1 MTKPSDVASVAAL
14 CDAGRVTGHQHP
26 HPAPAGDRRWLSA
39 ALSVVV
45 VFMIA
50 EVVAGLL
57 ARSLALIADSGH
69 MLTDAAALLLAV
81 VVSRLAERPA
91 RGAYTYGFARV
102 DALSGQANGITL
114 VLLAAWFTFE
124 GIRRLVDPVDVH
136 GGVVAVV
143 AVIGVVVN
151 LVATW
156 LASRANRASLNVKG
170 VLAHLVTDVWA
181 FVATFVAGL
190 IVLGT
195 GWTRADPI
203 ASLLVAVLMA
213 WTGVYLVRAA
223 GRVFLEAA
231 PKGLDPQALGDELA
245 SVEGV
250 AEVHDLH
257 VWVLGSEDS
266 AMSAHVLVQ
275 PDFDC
280 HEVAA
285 ALRIRLADGHGID
298 HVTLQV
304 DHEEHQLH
312 DAENCADAHGV
323 VFGGF
328 ATSDPPSL
336 G

>member
-1 MTKPSDVASVAAL
+1 
-14 CDAGRVTGHQHP
+14 VTGHQHA

-45 VFMIA
+45 VFMVA

-57 ARSLALIADSGH
+57 AHSLALIADSGH

-81 VVSRLAERPA
+81 VASRLAERPA
-91 RGAYTYGFARV
+91 RGAYTYGFTRV

-114 VLLAAWFTFE
+114 LLLAAWFTFE

-181 FVATFVAGL
+181 FVATLVAGL
-190 IVLGT
+190 VVLGT

-213 WTGVYLVRAA
+213 WTGVHLVRAA

-245 SVEGV
+245 SVAGV

-257 VWVLGSEDS
+257 VWVLGSDDS

-285 ALRIRLADGHGID
+285 ALRARLADGHGID

-304 DHEEHQLH
+304 DHEEHQMH
-312 DAENCADAHGV
+312 DAETCADAHGIV
-323 VFGGF
+323 HVSPGQQ
-328 ATSDPPSL
+328 
-336 G
+336 

>member
-1 MTKPSDVASVAAL
+1 MRGNV
-14 CDAGRVTGHQHP
+14 CDAGRVTGHHHA
-26 HPAPAGDRRWLSA
+26 HPARAGDRRWLLA
-39 ALSVVV
+39 ALGVVV
-45 VFMIA
+45 AFMVA

-57 ARSLALIADSGH
+57 AHSLALIADAGH

-81 VVSRLAERPA
+81 IASRLAERPA

-114 VLLAAWFTFE
+114 LLLAAWFTFE
-124 GIRRLVDPVDVH
+124 GTRRLIDPAAVH
-136 GGVVAVV
+136 GGVVAIV
-143 AVIGVVVN
+143 AVIGVAVN
-151 LVATW
+151 VVATL
-156 LASRANRASLNVKG
+156 LASRADRASLNVKG
-170 VLAHLVTDVWA
+170 VLAHLVTDLWA
-181 FVATFVAGL
+181 FLATLVAGL
-190 IVLGT
+190 VVLSI

-213 WTGVYLVRAA
+213 WTGVHLVRAA

-231 PKGLDPQALGDELA
+231 PKGVDPQGLGVELA
-245 SVEGV
+245 SVDGV
-250 AEVHDLH
+250 AQVHDLH
-257 VWVLGSEDS
+257 VWVLGSADA

-285 ALRIRLADGHGID
+285 ALRARLAAGHGID

-312 DAENCADAHGV
+312 DADSCADAHGV
-323 VFGGF
+323 VHL
-328 ATSDPPSL
+328 PPDVAARAD
-336 G
+336 